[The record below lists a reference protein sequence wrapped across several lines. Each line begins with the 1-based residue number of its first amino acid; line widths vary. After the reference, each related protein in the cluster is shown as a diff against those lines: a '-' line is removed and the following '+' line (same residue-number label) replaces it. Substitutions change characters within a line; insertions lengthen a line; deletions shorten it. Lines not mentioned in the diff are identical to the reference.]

1 MNNNF
6 DLKKLY
12 DAFIKALDNLKDAM
26 SDSKPRSIVSQAGT
40 VGLFE
45 FCCDRS
51 YVFMKNFLEYQ
62 GYFIPVT
69 ASSEM
74 LAKNAYDCGIVRNSR
89 LWTELIDTRNALA
102 HTYDEKKA
110 LEAINGILDKYIPV
124 FEELKQNIDENWLI

>member
-1 MNNNF
+1 MNNIF

-26 SDSKPRSIVSQAGT
+26 SDSKPRSIVSQTGT

-51 YVFMKNFLEYQ
+51 YVFMKKFLEYQ

-69 ASSEM
+69 ASPEM
-74 LAKNAYDCGIVRNSR
+74 IMKNAFDCGIIGNRMF
-89 LWTELIDTRNALA
+89 WEELLNTRNILS

-110 LEAINGILDKYIPV
+110 FEAINGILEEYIPV
-124 FEELKQNIDENWLI
+124 FEELKQSIDENWLI

>member
-6 DLKKLY
+6 DLKRLY

-26 SDSKPRSIVSQAGT
+26 SDSKPRSIVSQVGT

-45 FCCDRS
+45 FFCDRS
-51 YVFMKNFLEYQ
+51 YVFMKSFLEYQ

-69 ASSEM
+69 ASPEM
-74 LAKNAYDCGIVRNSR
+74 LIKNAFDCGIVGNRM
-89 LWTELIDTRNALA
+89 LWTELFNTRNVLS

-110 LEAINGILDKYIPV
+110 LETIKEILEKYISV
-124 FEELKQNIDENWLI
+124 FEKLKQSIDENWLI

>member
-62 GYFIPVT
+62 GFFIPVT
-69 ASSEM
+69 ASPEM
-74 LAKNAYDCGIVRNSR
+74 IMKNAFDCGIIGNRM
-89 LWTELIDTRNALA
+89 LWEELLNTRNILS

-110 LEAINGILDKYIPV
+110 LESINGILDKYIPV